1 MRISDWSSDVCSSDL
16 LVFKAPLGEKRYRP
30 IIEKTRGAKE
40 KKMVYAE
47 GGSGRTK
54 NVDTTRRERETFV
67 LEDEEILQLARWAV
81 VIEKHYGRPMD
92 VEWAKED
99 RKSTR
104 LNSSHSC
111 ATRMPSSA

>member
-1 MRISDWSSDVCSSDL
+1 
-16 LVFKAPLGEKRYRP
+16 
-30 IIEKTRGAKE
+30 
-40 KKMVYAE
+40 MVYAE

-92 VEWAKED
+92 VEWAQDGETGELAIVQARPETVQSLQGSAPLKVYRRSEEHTSELQSLM
-99 RKSTR
+99 R
-104 LNSSHSC
+104 SSYAVFC
-111 ATRMPSSA
+111 LKKKNTERE